1 MCGITGV
8 MGPLEAMTESLWH
21 RGPDSVGYWEDPR
34 VSLGV
39 RRLAIVD
46 VQTGEQPVFNEDG
59 AVAVVFNGEIYNYVE
74 LRERLQRSGHRFST
88 DHSDTEVIVH
98 LYEERGLDFVHD
110 LNGMF
115 AIALWDARK
124 NTLVLVRDRL
134 GIKPLYFAPVA
145 GGIVFGSEPKA
156 LLKHPR
162 VSRTPDLKAI
172 HHYLSLK
179 NVPAPMSA
187 FADIRQL
194 RAGELAVCSD
204 DGIDSRRWWRTDFT
218 ERPVLDRVEA
228 AREIR
233 ALLEDSVRLQMRS
246 DVPIGAYLSGGVDSS
261 SVLALLA
268 RLGAGDINT
277 FTLVY
282 DGKLPHKEADRH
294 FAQQVARQY
303 GTRHHE
309 HLVTF
314 NDLPEKLDGVVGSFD
329 EPFSGVISTYFL
341 TEEIGRYV
349 KVALS
354 GDGADE
360 IFGSYLPHRLAA
372 PLAAYAAGT
381 NDPDLLIPFENDL
394 PRLQALI
401 SRGDEASRRM
411 GLYLLD
417 DKQKADLYSP
427 MMREATAGASTEEM
441 TRAVLQSCQAR
452 DPLNRALSLEIE
464 TLLPDQ
470 VLAFVDRLSMA
481 HSVEVRPPFLD
492 HRLVEFAASL
502 PGAMKIERG
511 QVKQIL
517 KEAIKDLLPANLLAR
532 PKEGFLM
539 PINEWLLGDLEDYV
553 RAHLA
558 PTQLQRHGLFGTVA
572 IENMLDEHYSGVRRQ
587 GNQIWNILMLQLWWN
602 RYISA

>member
-1 MCGITGV
+1 
-8 MGPLEAMTESLWH
+8 
-21 RGPDSVGYWEDPR
+21 
-34 VSLGV
+34 
-39 RRLAIVD
+39 
-46 VQTGEQPVFNEDG
+46 
-59 AVAVVFNGEIYNYVE
+59 
-74 LRERLQRSGHRFST
+74 
-88 DHSDTEVIVH
+88 
-98 LYEERGLDFVHD
+98 
-110 LNGMF
+110 
-115 AIALWDARK
+115 
-124 NTLVLVRDRL
+124 
-134 GIKPLYFAPVA
+134 
-145 GGIVFGSEPKA
+145 
-156 LLKHPR
+156 
-162 VSRTPDLKAI
+162 
-172 HHYLSLK
+172 
-179 NVPAPMSA
+179 
-187 FADIRQL
+187 
-194 RAGELAVCSD
+194 
-204 DGIDSRRWWRTDFT
+204 
-218 ERPVLDRVEA
+218 
-228 AREIR
+228 
-233 ALLEDSVRLQMRS
+233 
-246 DVPIGAYLSGGVDSS
+246 
-261 SVLALLA
+261 
-268 RLGAGDINT
+268 
-277 FTLVY
+277 
-282 DGKLPHKEADRH
+282 
-294 FAQQVARQY
+294 
-303 GTRHHE
+303 
-309 HLVTF
+309 
-314 NDLPEKLDGVVGSFD
+314 
-329 EPFSGVISTYFL
+329 
-341 TEEIGRYV
+341 
-349 KVALS
+349 
-354 GDGADE
+354 
-360 IFGSYLPHRLAA
+360 
-372 PLAAYAAGT
+372 
-381 NDPDLLIPFENDL
+381 
-394 PRLQALI
+394 
-401 SRGDEASRRM
+401 M